1 MSDSNSWANQK
12 SDFNDLCKL
21 WDKAQSD
28 GIFGGKESSQE
39 NRSDFFGQNDFPE
52 DVELTRD
59 DATYWD
65 NVLQRSGELMP
76 DQSMVLM
83 EAARK
88 KAMQNKNKT
97 GKNSSKEDKKPP
109 LATAVSKAKKGD
121 NNADGDPGVS
131 KPFARVST
139 SLQDAKLPSIKEKAK
154 KLAKTSNPISQTTF
168 GRDGVDQHGRVQVTA
183 GLAAHPL
190 YTELESLKLELNKAE
205 DKMIRL
211 AAMAKSTEGMKSTFD
226 RLQKK
231 IDKICRKVTGDYK
244 DSPLRN

>member
-12 SDFNDLCKL
+12 ADFNDLCKL

-28 GIFGGKESSQE
+28 GIFGAKEINQDK
-39 NRSDFFGQNDFPE
+39 RSDFFGQHDFPE
-52 DVELTRD
+52 DVELAAN
-59 DATYWD
+59 DAAYWD
-65 NVLQRSGELMP
+65 DVLQRSGELVP
-76 DQSMVLM
+76 DESMVLM

-88 KAMQNKNKT
+88 KAQQNKK
-97 GKNSSKEDKKPP
+97 KVEKKEDKKSS
-109 LATAVSKAKKGD
+109 LATAISKAKKGD
-121 NNADGDPGVS
+121 NGADGDPGVS

-139 SLQDAKLPSIKEKAK
+139 SLQDAKVPSTKEKAK
-154 KLAKTSNPISQTTF
+154 RLAKLNNPISQTTL
-168 GRDGVDQHGRVQVTA
+168 GRDGVDQHGRVQVSA

-190 YTELESLKLELNKAE
+190 YSELESLKLELNKAE
-205 DKMIRL
+205 EKMIRL